1 MLLFNKVKEVV
12 YFPALQL
19 QSVPVTSY
27 FARLQLLAAAYCC
40 LRDLEPK
47 VVASY

>member
-12 YFPALQL
+12 YFPDLQL
-19 QSVPVTSY
+19 QSVPVANG
-27 FARLQLLAAAYCC
+27 FARLHLPAAAYCC